1 MKTPWLPVTALLF
14 VSPSLYAADS
24 PAEPIVVTATRTA
37 RTADET
43 LASVTVITREDIE
56 RLQATSVEEVLRSVP
71 GVSLTNNGGTGK
83 ASSVFVRGTNSDHVL
98 VLINGVKTG
107 SPTLGTTAIQDIPL
121 AHIERI
127 EIVRGPRSSL
137 YGSEAVGGV
146 IQIFTRKGGG
156 DLAPYVDVGT
166 GSYNTNQTAAGV
178 SGGGKQNWY
187 NISVANTN
195 TRGFNACRGTLTAG
209 CFAVEPDDDGYRNRS
224 AVLRAGRRFDGG
236 AEFDIHVLH
245 AEGDN
250 QFDGSFVNESKTVQ
264 QVIGGKVGF
273 SPVDSW
279 RTTLLAGRNRD
290 DSDNYL
296 NGVFRSRFDSERDTI
311 SWQNDISLGRRQLLT
326 LGLDRQTDRVD
337 STTAYIET
345 SRDNTGI
352 FAHHQAEFGGQDI
365 SLALRGDDN
374 EQFGRHTTGSLA
386 WGTAVAEGLR
396 LTASYGSA
404 FKAPTFNQLY
414 FPGFG
419 NPNLEPETSR
429 SAEIGVNGKLAAGRW
444 SLNAFQTEVEDLI
457 AFDPITFAP
466 ANIDSARIRGVEA
479 VLTQR
484 LADWRLGGHLTWL
497 DPRNRSSGANHD
509 KLLPRRA
516 EQALRVDL
524 DRSFGRFQ
532 FGASVAGEGR
542 RYDDLANTRKL
553 ASYATL
559 DMRAA
564 YRLAKHWQL
573 QARAANVFDK
583 RYETAEYYNQPGRNY
598 FISLRYQP
606 DSN

>member
-14 VSPSLYAADS
+14 VSPSLYAADN

-56 RLQATSVEEVLRSVP
+56 RLQATSVEEVLRGVP
-71 GVSLTNNGGTGK
+71 GVSLSNNGGVGK
-83 ASSVFVRGTNSDHVL
+83 ATSMFLRGTNSDHVL
-98 VLINGVKTG
+98 VLVNGLKTG

-137 YGSEAVGGV
+137 YGSEAIGGV

-156 DLAPYVDVGT
+156 DLAPYVDVGA
-166 GSYNTNQTAAGV
+166 GSYNTHQTVAGL
-178 SGGGKQNWY
+178 SGGGVRDWY
-187 NISVANTN
+187 NFSVANTS
-195 TRGFNACRGTLTAG
+195 TRGFNACRGTATAG
-209 CFAVEPDDDGYRNRS
+209 CFTVEPDDDGYRNRS
-224 AVLRAGRRFDGG
+224 AVLRAGRRFDDG
-236 AEFDIHVLH
+236 AEFDVHVLH

-273 SPVDSW
+273 SPVGAW
-279 RTTLLAGRNRD
+279 RATLLAGRNRD
-290 DSDNYL
+290 DSDNTL
-296 NGVFRSRFDSERDTI
+296 NGIFKSRFDSERDTL
-311 SWQNDISLGRRQLLT
+311 SWQNDISLGRQQLLT
-326 LGLDRQTDRVD
+326 LGLDYQIDRIA
-337 STTAYIET
+337 STTAYPVT

-352 FAHHQAEFGGQDI
+352 FAHHQAQIGGQDI

-386 WGTAVAEGLR
+386 WGTAVGKDLR
-396 LTASYGSA
+396 LFASYGSA

-429 SAEIGVNGKLAAGRW
+429 SAEVGVNGKLATGRW
-444 SLNAFQTEVEDLI
+444 SLNAYETEVEDLI
-457 AFDPITFAP
+457 AFDPVTFAP
-466 ANIDSARIRGVEA
+466 VNIDAARIRGVEA
-479 VLTQR
+479 VLTLR
-484 LADWRLGGHLTWL
+484 LADWRMGGNLTWL
-497 DPRNRSSGANHD
+497 DPRNRSNGVNHD

-542 RYDDLANTRKL
+542 RYDDLANIREL
-553 ASYATL
+553 AGYATL
-559 DMRAA
+559 GLRAA
-564 YRLAKHWQL
+564 YTLAKHWQL
-573 QARAANVFDK
+573 QARTANVFDK

-606 DSN
+606 NSN